1 MTVSGF
7 GWHDLSTDAVPA
19 AERLDYWR
27 DATNSLFPPT
37 QLRRAGFEGFYGH
50 VAWLALGEVTVA
62 DIVSTSLDVV
72 RGEREIR
79 SGDDRW
85 YELTIQIEGECAF
98 SQDGRDIVTGP
109 RSMVLYDSRR
119 PYAMRFR
126 GPYRQVSLKVPRAEL
141 RERAPAV
148 DRLVAL
154 HLPADRIPGRFIHD
168 LAVGLCERPS
178 DVPAPLARRL
188 EQHVL
193 ELTATALMD
202 ADAGAVSA
210 AGLSQLD
217 RIKAFILSRLDDA
230 ELSPRDIASAHGI
243 SLRRLYELFE
253 AEEQQVA
260 RFVQAQRLD
269 RIRRELADP
278 LMRALPI
285 NTIALRRGFKDFSHF
300 SRAFRRQFGVSPGMF
315 RAAAHAK
322 P

>member
-7 GWHDLSTDAVPA
+7 GWRDLSTDAVPA

-27 DATNSLFPPT
+27 EATNSLFPPT
-37 QLRRAGFEGFYGH
+37 QLRRDGFEGFYGH
-50 VAWLALGEVTVA
+50 VAWLSLGEVTIA

-72 RGEREIR
+72 RSERDIHC
-79 SGDDRW
+79 GDDRW
-85 YELTIQIEGECAF
+85 YELTIQIDGECAF

-119 PYAMRFR
+119 PYQMRFR
-126 GPYRQVSLKVPRAEL
+126 GPYRQVSLKVPRAAL
-141 RERAPAV
+141 RERVPSV

-154 HLPADRIPGRFIHD
+154 HLAADRIPGRFIYD
-168 LAVGLCERPS
+168 LASGLCERPN
-178 DVPAPLARRL
+178 DIPAALSSRL

-202 ADAGAVSA
+202 VGSGETVSFSRV
-210 AGLSQLD
+210 SQLD
-217 RIKAFILSRLDDA
+217 RIKAYILAHLDDA
-230 ELSPRDIASAHGI
+230 ELSPRGIAAAHGI

-253 AEEQQVA
+253 GEEQQVA

-278 LMRALPI
+278 LMRGLPI
-285 NTIALRRGFKDFSHF
+285 NSIALRRGFKDFSHF
-300 SRAFRRQFGVSPGMF
+300 SRAFRRQFGVAPGAF
-315 RAAAHAK
+315 RSASSH
-322 P
+322 